1 MFVETFRKT
10 ALAALLCGA
19 GSCAVAAVTAGTYE
33 GQAMGKL
40 SMVKAAVTL
49 DAEGRLTDVKLDVS
63 GETPAL
69 GGAAAEQMGPAFVR
83 HQSTAVDGVS
93 GATVSSEA
101 IRKAVTAA
109 IEKAGGDPK
118 KYDVKVARKIGP
130 SETMTADI
138 VVVGAGASGTAA
150 ALAAAESGAKVIVL
164 EKAPAVGGAG
174 QIASGLF
181 AVDSSLQKAK
191 FKNNPELLKQ
201 LTADELYKQLM
212 DYNHY
217 LSNAKITRRVI
228 DQSASTVDW
237 LQGHGAKLE
246 LIDWNPQQG
255 QNPYPIR
262 WRIYHRYQ
270 DNHTAFVNM
279 YKSLEKMGG
288 KLLTSTRAYDLEQ
301 DKDGNV
307 TAVIAEKAD
316 GGKLTIKTKALVLA
330 TGGYGGDMKRLSE
343 KMESKQLTNRI
354 AWANNGEGIDMA
366 LKAGAQKMGENSA
379 LIHAAEFDGLTTS
392 SAGAHGMIDSNLLVR
407 VLKTPLLWVDPAGH
421 RFCNEE
427 LIYDT
432 VYWANAGY
440 SVGGKY
446 FVVVDGKTLDA
457 YTADKLPFEVS
468 GAGPANPPGKG
479 DFRAFAEEAVR
490 QGVGFKAD
498 TLEELA
504 KKAGFDSGFT
514 KQVADYNKAVET
526 KKDPFGKPAEFL
538 QFGVKE
544 GPFYAFRAKVVSLST
559 LGGLRVNENMQ
570 VLDGDYRTI
579 GGLYATGNNAYGFY
593 STPSYPPYQGLALGF
608 AYNSGRIAGMEAA
621 KAVKAANELIAKRGL
636 DGCLTLSDE
645 TRPMT
650 GGLILKQGDI
660 EVNCTVDTLLDLSR
674 SELAARVAEVLFE
687 G

>member
-150 ALAAAESGAKVIVL
+150 ALAAAESGAKIIVL

-468 GAGPANPPGKG
+468 GAGPANPTGKG

-526 KKDPFGKPAEFL
+526 KKDPFDKPAEFL

-621 KAVKAANELIAKRGL
+621 KAVKAAK
-636 DGCLTLSDE
+636 
-645 TRPMT
+645 
-650 GGLILKQGDI
+650 
-660 EVNCTVDTLLDLSR
+660 
-674 SELAARVAEVLFE
+674 
-687 G
+687 

>member
-63 GETPAL
+63 GETPFL
-69 GGAAAEQMGPAFVR
+69 GGEAAKAMAPAMVK
-83 HQSTAVDGVS
+83 HQSTAVDAVT
-93 GATVSSEA
+93 GATISSEA
-101 IRKAVTAA
+101 IRKAVIAA

-118 KYDVKVARKIGP
+118 KYDVKVAKKIGP

-150 ALAAAESGAKVIVL
+150 ALAAAESGAKVLVL

-181 AVDSSLQKAK
+181 AVESSLQKEK
-191 FKNNPELLKQ
+191 FKNDPELLKQ
-201 LTADELYKQLM
+201 LTADNLYTLLM
-212 DYNHY
+212 DYNHF
-217 LSNAKITRRVI
+217 LSNAPITRRVI
-228 DQSASTVDW
+228 EQSGSTIDW
-237 LQGHGAKLE
+237 LQGHGAKFK

-379 LIHAAEFDGLTTS
+379 LIHACEFDGLSTS
-392 SAGAHGMIDSNLLVR
+392 TAGAHGMISN
-407 VLKTPLLWVDPAGH
+407 
-421 RFCNEE
+421 
-427 LIYDT
+427 
-432 VYWANAGY
+432 
-440 SVGGKY
+440 S
-446 FVVVDGKTLDA
+446 
-457 YTADKLPFEVS
+457 KLPFS
-468 GAGPANPPGKG
+468 
-479 DFRAFAEEAVR
+479 
-490 QGVGFKAD
+490 
-498 TLEELA
+498 
-504 KKAGFDSGFT
+504 
-514 KQVADYNKAVET
+514 
-526 KKDPFGKPAEFL
+526 
-538 QFGVKE
+538 
-544 GPFYAFRAKVVSLST
+544 
-559 LGGLRVNENMQ
+559 
-570 VLDGDYRTI
+570 I
-579 GGLYATGNNAYGFY
+579 
-593 STPSYPPYQGLALGF
+593 
-608 AYNSGRIAGMEAA
+608 
-621 KAVKAANELIAKRGL
+621 
-636 DGCLTLSDE
+636 
-645 TRPMT
+645 
-650 GGLILKQGDI
+650 
-660 EVNCTVDTLLDLSR
+660 
-674 SELAARVAEVLFE
+674 
-687 G
+687 

>member
-1 MFVETFRKT
+1 
-10 ALAALLCGA
+10 
-19 GSCAVAAVTAGTYE
+19 
-33 GQAMGKL
+33 
-40 SMVKAAVTL
+40 
-49 DAEGRLTDVKLDVS
+49 
-63 GETPAL
+63 
-69 GGAAAEQMGPAFVR
+69 
-83 HQSTAVDGVS
+83 
-93 GATVSSEA
+93 
-101 IRKAVTAA
+101 
-109 IEKAGGDPK
+109 
-118 KYDVKVARKIGP
+118 
-130 SETMTADI
+130 
-138 VVVGAGASGTAA
+138 
-150 ALAAAESGAKVIVL
+150 
-164 EKAPAVGGAG
+164 
-174 QIASGLF
+174 
-181 AVDSSLQKAK
+181 
-191 FKNNPELLKQ
+191 
-201 LTADELYKQLM
+201 
-212 DYNHY
+212 
-217 LSNAKITRRVI
+217 
-228 DQSASTVDW
+228 
-237 LQGHGAKLE
+237 
-246 LIDWNPQQG
+246 
-255 QNPYPIR
+255 
-262 WRIYHRYQ
+262 
-270 DNHTAFVNM
+270 M

-407 VLKTPLLWVDPAGH
+407 VLKTPLLWVDPAGY

-457 YTADKLPFEVS
+457 FTADKLPFEVS
-468 GAGPANPPGKG
+468 GAGPANPTGKG

-621 KAVKAANELIAKRGL
+621 KAVKAAK
-636 DGCLTLSDE
+636 
-645 TRPMT
+645 
-650 GGLILKQGDI
+650 
-660 EVNCTVDTLLDLSR
+660 
-674 SELAARVAEVLFE
+674 
-687 G
+687 